1 MNVST
6 ENLLMGL
13 LYDVFCRKLYMV
25 YHGEDDVFR
34 EGNVLQRLGKV
45 LSVTP
50 SQSIVVKLDKTP
62 KVGSTIVDE
71 NLKVVGRI
79 FDIIGPVSSPYAV
92 IRPSVKDP
100 EKLANRQLYVSSS
113 RKERS

>member
-25 YHGEDDVFR
+25 NHGEDDVFR

-50 SQSIVVKLDKTP
+50 SQSIVVKLDKVP
-62 KVGSTIVDE
+62 KVGSAVVDE
-71 NLKVVGRI
+71 NLKVVGKI

-92 IRPSVKDP
+92 IRSSVKDP
-100 EKLANRQLYVSSS
+100 EKIANRQLYVSSS